1 MVTGKSL
8 NHPCLTT
15 LSVSLCLL
23 PSSNGSVCHFCQIY
37 YMRRY
42 AGNARNFR
50 QPSFGQDGYPRNAG
64 RGMNM
69 TQPAWHTRAANSSSS
84 TVDMTESPEV
94 SRSEMVAML
103 KMMQKK
109 LDAADAEEA
118 PSSSVSSN
126 TRSSEKAKKRQKK
139 ST

>member
-8 NHPCLTT
+8 NHLCLTT

-69 TQPAWHTRAANSSSS
+69 TQPAWHTRHGAN
-84 TVDMTESPEV
+84 
-94 SRSEMVAML
+94 RS
-103 KMMQKK
+103 QNDDGSFGSFG
-109 LDAADAEEA
+109 DA
-118 PSSSVSSN
+118 S
-126 TRSSEKAKKRQKK
+126 
-139 ST
+139 